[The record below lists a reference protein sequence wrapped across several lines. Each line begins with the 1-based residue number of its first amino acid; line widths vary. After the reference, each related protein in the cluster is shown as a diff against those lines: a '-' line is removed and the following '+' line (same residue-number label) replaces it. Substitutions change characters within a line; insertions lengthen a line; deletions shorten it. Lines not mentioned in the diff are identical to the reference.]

1 MTDHGVRVAWARDAE
16 ALAGLQ
22 LAAWTE
28 RLDKPHALPDV
39 SDVAAAWRRSLA
51 APGDARLRVLVAL
64 EGDRL
69 VGYAVVGPDP
79 DPDASPAR
87 DAQLAELAV
96 APTSRRRG
104 HGSRLL
110 HACVDTWRAD
120 GFAHASAWVESTD
133 DPRRA
138 LLTAAGWA
146 PDGAHRALADEDG
159 TEVTQ
164 VRLHTALD

>member
-16 ALAGLQ
+16 ALAELQ
-22 LAAWTE
+22 LTAWAE
-28 RLDKPHALPDV
+28 RLDAPHALPEA
-39 SDVAAAWRRSLA
+39 SEVAAAWRRSLA

-64 EGDRL
+64 EGDRP

-96 APTSRRRG
+96 APTCRRRG

-110 HACVDTWRAD
+110 HACADTWRAD
-120 GFAHASAWVESTD
+120 GFTHASAWVESTD
-133 DPRRA
+133 DARRA

-146 PDGAHRALADEDG
+146 PDGAHRALADDGG

>member
-16 ALAGLQ
+16 ALAELQ

-28 RLDKPHALPDV
+28 RLTAPHALPEA
-39 SDVAAAWRRSLA
+39 SDVATAWRRSLT

-87 DAQLAELAV
+87 DAQLAEIAV
-96 APTSRRRG
+96 APAARGRG

-120 GFAHASAWVESTD
+120 GFEHATAWLESGD

-138 LLTAAGWA
+138 LLAAAGWA

-164 VRLHTALD
+164 VRLHTSLV